1 MHVLLA
7 HNEYGKT
14 SGEEQSIRA
23 LALLLEGRGHKVS
36 WFLRSSA
43 EIQGTGDKLKAFFS
57 GINSFKSEREMTS
70 LLSTERPDIVEVQ
83 NLYPFL
89 SPSVLAACRK
99 QRVPLVMLCP
109 NYRIFCPSGLH
120 LSHGEICER
129 CLGGKEYWCLLRNCE
144 RDLFKSAAYA
154 LRTAAARISQR
165 IVANVNVFIVLSQ
178 FQKQRF
184 IDGGIDPNRIEILP
198 NIATP
203 VERRTSDTPATLVT
217 FIGRASPEKG
227 IEDFVSAARQ
237 LPEIPFAVA
246 GATERMP
253 HLVQTSPKNLKWLG
267 FLQEKDLNDLYERS
281 RFIVS
286 PSRCFEGFPNSVAK
300 AMIME
305 KAVVAARL
313 G

>member
-1 MHVLLA
+1 
-7 HNEYGKT
+7 
-14 SGEEQSIRA
+14 
-23 LALLLEGRGHKVS
+23 
-36 WFLRSSA
+36 
-43 EIQGTGDKLKAFFS
+43 
-57 GINSFKSEREMTS
+57 
-70 LLSTERPDIVEVQ
+70 
-83 NLYPFL
+83 
-89 SPSVLAACRK
+89 
-99 QRVPLVMLCP
+99 
-109 NYRIFCPSGLH
+109 
-120 LSHGEICER
+120 
-129 CLGGKEYWCLLRNCE
+129 
-144 RDLFKSAAYA
+144 
-154 LRTAAARISQR
+154 
-165 IVANVNVFIVLSQ
+165 VNVFIVLSQ

-313 G
+313 GGVPEIVEDGKTGVLFEAGNVPELALKIQTLYSNERLCRGMGLAGSIKAKAQYSADVVYNKLMEIYSKAINN